1 LAADLWHLNTLKLGD
16 VLAFLL
22 GEGAT
27 LPLGDVRA
35 LTSWNIAALLLLNS
49 LALPLLHIIALLLG
63 NVLAVLGD
71 DITALLGVVNL
82 LTHSLGHRAALLGID
97 SLALAAWNIPAFL
110 LWNPRA
116 LPLIDDTAILGG
128 NILTNFLLDSIAFTL
143 GDNFTLG
150 LSSSGAFFLHHRF
163 TFVFKPGCANLIILD
178 GALLFMLGL
187 SGSPWDIDALELRNI
202 VAFFILNSATLGAG
216 ILGSLAFA
224 SELGVTFLARNSLL
238 DGSLSDL
245 TLTLLDIS
253 TNSIGNRA
261 TLLPCDSL
269 ECGLG
274 DLTANFL
281 GNLATILLRA

>member
-1 LAADLWHLNTLKLGD
+1 M
-16 VLAFLL
+16 
-22 GEGAT
+22 
-27 LPLGDVRA
+27 
-35 LTSWNIAALLLLNS
+35 
-49 LALPLLHIIALLLG
+49 LG

-97 SLALAAWNIPAFL
+97 GLALAAWNIPAFL
-110 LWNPRA
+110 LWNSRT

-128 NILTNFLLDSIAFTL
+128 NILTNFLLVSITFIL
-143 GDNFTLG
+143 SDNFTLS
-150 LSSSGAFFLHHRF
+150 LSSSCAFFLHHGF

-187 SGSPWDIDALELRNI
+187 SGCPRNIDTLELRNV

-216 ILGSLAFA
+216 ILSSLAFA

-238 DGSLSDL
+238 DGSLGDL
-245 TLTLLDIS
+245 TLALLDIR

-281 GNLATILLRA
+281 GYLATILLRA